1 MTPQQLAALTAADM
15 ALAAGNAS
23 LAALTEAVRVL
34 RESLQ
39 DVAPPP
45 DPVPVDPLP
54 PAPAPAPAAM
64 VSEPLNLA
72 RVVCIDTWHR
82 ASRYERFQNLVIW
95 RGASAQVRII
105 GIDLA
110 GGGAVLALGSPRY
123 TLSVDGVEVASADVL
138 PGATAAVFNV
148 DLNGLAEGWRTL
160 RVGGIADG
168 ESTPTWFAYVDKG
181 GARPVLMPVC
191 TGSYDVTHNGSGVHS
206 WAWVPSISAPLPRPL
221 APRAYP
227 PITAT
232 TPLRGINLVP
242 GDGGNINRPCMNK
255 DGIRSTFNAQSYN
268 WNTWLG
274 RQHLLD
280 GPRGVGTASVVMHIS
295 IGTGR
300 VEDKPDSPLM
310 GNIYAC
316 EPLRLTRIS
325 DAGHVTTLVGW
336 RHKGAPGYWQ
346 DNPASQL
353 ELVGDWSA
361 VPEARR
367 GCFELWGLAW
377 DADSLA
383 VDASAAEIP
392 DEQNRKPHI
401 GNPVC
406 LLTDSVMNRVLR
418 VEFDGKSHA
427 TAAKV
432 SEWLQANDPWDVV
445 AWRDEIIVS
454 ERGAHRIVA
463 YTKAGTMKRVIVQR
477 NPALPGSA
485 SVDSNRFVV
494 RSGSIA
500 DLRAHPCIAPE
511 GLYVLDDWLYFGSFA
526 QAIVRRVHLVTGEL
540 QDVCMPTVDGNSRY
554 IKIAV
559 SDGTVFER
567 GSVFVDSWSNNYTA
581 RSDKV
586 YYRPDGTKA
595 YLPAL
600 HPWSVSGYGTAVAVG
615 AGRLYV
621 ATSEEGITRISA
633 RLPSDPVIDQAQF
646 NRGQAEYA
654 AKNLRL
660 LHGPMGYGHYGQA
673 LPSDSADMTAYLKG
687 TGAWLS

>member
-1 MTPQQLAALTAADM
+1 MTPEQRAALTAADA
-15 ALAAGNAS
+15 ALLAGNAS
-23 LAALTEAVRVL
+23 LTALAEAVRVL
-34 RESLQ
+34 RASLQ
-39 DVAPPP
+39 DAPPP
-45 DPVPVDPLP
+45 P
-54 PAPAPAPAAM
+54 PPPPSPTAL
-64 VSEPLNLA
+64 VNEPLNLA
-72 RVVCIDTWHR
+72 RVVCIDSWHG
-82 ASRYERFQNLVIW
+82 ASRYERFQRLVVWKGI
-95 RGASAQVRII
+95 SATVRII
-105 GIDLA
+105 GINLA
-110 GGGAVLALGSPRY
+110 SGGGVNVLGSTRY
-123 TLSVDGVEVASADVL
+123 TLEIDGVEATAVNVAS
-138 PGATAAVFNV
+138 GSTAAVFTV
-148 DLNGLAEGWRTL
+148 PLDGLAEGWRTL
-160 RVGGIADG
+160 RIGGLADG
-168 ESTPTWFAYVDKG
+168 ESCPTWFVYMDKG
-181 GARPVLMPVC
+181 GAKPVLMPVC
-191 TGSYDVTHNGSGVHS
+191 TGSYDVTHNGSGLHS
-206 WAWVPSISAPLPRPL
+206 WAWVPSIAAPLPRPL
-221 APRAYP
+221 APRSYP
-227 PITAT
+227 PITD
-232 TPLRGINLVP
+232 PRQMVGVNLIP
-242 GDGGNINRPCMNK
+242 GDGGNINRPCVSAG
-255 DGIRSTFNAQSYN
+255 GIPSTFNSQSYN

-300 VEDKPDSPLM
+300 FEDKPDSPLM

-463 YTKAGTMKRVIVQR
+463 YTKAGTMKRVIVER

-540 QDVCMPTVDGNSRY
+540 QDVCAPTIDGNSRY
-554 IKIAV
+554 IKLAV

-567 GSVFVDSWSNNYTA
+567 GAVFVDSWSNTFA
-581 RSDKV
+581 GRSDKV
-586 YYRPDGTKA
+586 CYRPDGTRMW
-595 YLPAL
+595 LPSL
-600 HPWSVSGYGTAVAVG
+600 HPWSVGGYGTAVAVG

-621 ATSEEGITRISA
+621 ATSEEGLTRVSA
-633 RLPSDPVIDQAQF
+633 RMPTDAAVNAAAFS
-646 NRGQAEYA
+646 RGATEYA
-654 AKNLRL
+654 KRNLRL
-660 LHGPMGYGHYGQA
+660 LHGPYGYGHWGWD
-673 LPSDSADMTAYLKG
+673 LPADSADMTAFF
-687 TGAWLS
+687 TGAGSA